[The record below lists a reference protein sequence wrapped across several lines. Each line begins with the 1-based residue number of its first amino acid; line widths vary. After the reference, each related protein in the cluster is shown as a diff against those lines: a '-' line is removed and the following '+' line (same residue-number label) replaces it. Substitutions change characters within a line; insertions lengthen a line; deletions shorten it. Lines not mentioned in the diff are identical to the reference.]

1 MADNTPNHGLN
12 TYELGDTD
20 WTHTP
25 DMKALEKRV
34 TIRDVE
40 ANVSNYVAYDGAKF
54 EATDTE
60 AVFYGDGERWVRAST
75 AGPDQQ
81 LETLSVNS
89 AATTALSIEGWR
101 VVDVSNHGFPGDGSG
116 GDLAQFVA
124 DNAGDVAFFLPEG
137 TYRWERPIR
146 FNGGSGEFD
155 EPVPDRFAIVGKPR
169 ATIDVHIPASLCS
182 CDRLM
187 FRFGTPSSPVP
198 HVELH
203 DLDIDIGD
211 ADPDRDAGIM
221 RAYVGET
228 MHNSNISLTKRHRRN
243 GDDTTNGDRHT
254 YKVDVVDPEGV
265 ATHRQIDLTAGD
277 VHRSGS
283 HSVGHAIPF
292 SSEPHHEGTNR
303 WIACRV
309 AGFTDNGFYLRDGDG
324 ANILEGCLAR
334 NCGGGHIRLGRYDVA
349 RGCTVVVDGSE
360 SPADGT
366 GLWIQDAEGTTVDGL
381 RIDAPAMNNDAIRVT
396 GDVQS
401 GSIRNAYVNQG
412 GAEYGIKATG
422 DCEGFTFE
430 SITIEDA
437 GDGSTRLACIYCT
450 MDNASFRDVTV
461 RNLDHGAS
469 NGHANVMVGGE
480 NVTFDSCRFVTD
492 NPYAVIFGT
501 VRGSGAA
508 VGARFSRCA
517 FENPS
522 SPSALVR
529 YNNGPNCRQLVV
541 KDGDLRDYGDVIADH
556 HGSLADFDTGA
567 VLDNLGVSNDRS

>member
-1 MADNTPNHGLN
+1 MANNTPNHGLN
-12 TYELGDTD
+12 TYEIGDTD

-25 DMKALEKRV
+25 DMEALERRV
-34 TIRDVE
+34 TVRDVE
-40 ANVSNYVAYDGAKF
+40 ANVTNYVAHEGAKF

-60 AVFYGDGERWVRAST
+60 AVFYGDGEGWVRAST
-75 AGPDQQ
+75 AGPNQR

-89 AATTALSIEGWR
+89 TATTALSIEGWR

-124 DNAGDVAFFLPEG
+124 DTAGDVAFVLPAG
-137 TYRWERPIR
+137 TYRWERPVH
-146 FNGGSGEFD
+146 FTGGDGEFE
-155 EPVPDRFAIVGKPR
+155 EPIPDRFALVGKPR
-169 ATIDVHIPASLCS
+169 ATVDVHIPASLCS
-182 CDRLM
+182 CDRLL
-187 FRFGTPSSPVP
+187 FRFGTPNDGAP

-221 RAYVGET
+221 RAYVEGT
-228 MHNSNISLTKRHRRN
+228 MHNSNVSLTKRHRRN
-243 GDDTTNGDRHT
+243 ADDTTNGDRHT

-277 VHRSGS
+277 VHRTGS
-283 HSVGHAIPF
+283 DSVGHAIPF
-292 SSEPHHEGTNR
+292 SSEPPHEGTNR
-303 WIACRV
+303 WIGCRV

-324 ANILEGCLAR
+324 ANVLEGCLAR

-360 SPADGT
+360 GPADGA
-366 GLWIQDAEGTTVDGL
+366 GLWIQDAEATTVDGL

-401 GSIRNAYVNQG
+401 GSIRNVYVNQG

-437 GDGSTRLACIYCT
+437 GDGSTRIACVYCT
-450 MDNASFRDVTV
+450 MDGATFRDVTV
-461 RNLDHGAS
+461 RNLDHGAA

-480 NVTFDSCRFVTD
+480 NVTFDDCRFVTD
-492 NPYAVIFGT
+492 NPYALVFGSLSSDVAT
-501 VRGSGAA
+501 
-508 VGARFSRCA
+508 VGARFVRCS
-517 FENPS
+517 FENPG
-522 SPSALVR
+522 SPKALAR
-529 YNNGPNCRQLVV
+529 YHDDPTPRQFLV
-541 KDGDLRDYGDVIADH
+541 KDGDLRDYDVLIHPDYGDL
-556 HGSLADFDTGA
+556 SDFETGA
-567 VLDNLGVSNDRS
+567 VRDNLGVPNGES